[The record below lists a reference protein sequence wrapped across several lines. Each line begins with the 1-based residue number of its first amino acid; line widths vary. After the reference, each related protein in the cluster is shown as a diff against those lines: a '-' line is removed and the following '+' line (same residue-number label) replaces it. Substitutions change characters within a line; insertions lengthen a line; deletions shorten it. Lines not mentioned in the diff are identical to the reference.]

1 MYLIEAAGL
10 IINLV
15 LNYENESE
23 LSFQQVMILQT

>member
-1 MYLIEAAGL
+1 MYLIEAVGL
-10 IINLV
+10 IISLV